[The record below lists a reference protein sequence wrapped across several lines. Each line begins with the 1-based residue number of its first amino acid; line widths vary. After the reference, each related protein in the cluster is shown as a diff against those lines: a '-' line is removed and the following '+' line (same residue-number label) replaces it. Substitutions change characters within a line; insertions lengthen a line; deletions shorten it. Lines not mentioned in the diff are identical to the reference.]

1 MWERPT
7 SQRKIC
13 GAVEN
18 LSKAERDI
26 DSDDVVDEW
35 PQNSTVVQSTVWAMF
50 SRIPWRVVANSPKT
64 REPTVTVGTA
74 RSLKSR
80 PRFQASA
87 VRALGFNGL

>member
-26 DSDDVVDEW
+26 NSDDVVDEW
-35 PQNSTVVQSTVWAMF
+35 PQNSTVVQSTVWTMF

-64 REPTVTVGTA
+64 REPTVTV
-74 RSLKSR
+74 
-80 PRFQASA
+80 
-87 VRALGFNGL
+87 NGLTEVAHKQNQWTKSGGA